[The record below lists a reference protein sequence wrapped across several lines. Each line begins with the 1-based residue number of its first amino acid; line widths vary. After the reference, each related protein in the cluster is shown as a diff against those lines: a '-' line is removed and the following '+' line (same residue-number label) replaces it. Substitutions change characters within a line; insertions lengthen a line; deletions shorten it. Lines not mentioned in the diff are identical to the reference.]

1 MTEGTCRND
10 GRAEAIRSAEACG
23 KPNPGLVCGESE
35 VLKPYSASAA
45 RGEAPA
51 AAGGPWSRFAFRAA
65 CVYTGN
71 RARCESLHKELD
83 RVGLDVQDFW
93 AFPNPYDQVLMA
105 AVPNACRAMRTVRSF
120 FNSTMNHYRIVKTA
134 RALGYESILI
144 VEDDARFLKD
154 LRRVEEIVS
163 ALPSDYDVALFDWD
177 HPSKA
182 SPAEYEAQRRSPA
195 VNGFWQR
202 FRDLRSL
209 ACWALSARGADAWLS
224 WMEAPASDPGRR
236 LRIGDQVLTADRA
249 LAGLNAYCAFPAACI
264 QNCGSH
270 NNSDHEGMLE
280 KYRRQGFV
288 LEDYTEE

>member
-1 MTEGTCRND
+1 MGEGPGPRTHRPRHAARILRRPHARHDHERYGAHPGLDPEMIEGACRND
-10 GRAEAIRSAEACG
+10 DRSEAIRSAEACR
-23 KPNPGLVCGESE
+23 KPDPDLVCGESG
-35 VLKPYSASAA
+35 VL

-51 AAGGPWSRFAFRAA
+51 AAGGPWSRFALRAA

-154 LRRVEEIVS
+154 LRRVEEIV
-163 ALPSDYDVALFDWD
+163 
-177 HPSKA
+177 
-182 SPAEYEAQRRSPA
+182 
-195 VNGFWQR
+195 
-202 FRDLRSL
+202 
-209 ACWALSARGADAWLS
+209 
-224 WMEAPASDPGRR
+224 
-236 LRIGDQVLTADRA
+236 
-249 LAGLNAYCAFPAACI
+249 
-264 QNCGSH
+264 
-270 NNSDHEGMLE
+270 
-280 KYRRQGFV
+280 
-288 LEDYTEE
+288 